1 MWLGDCILL
10 LLPDSTPSCCSQDRV
25 WQQQQ
30 NALAKKPHGPALT
43 ALRGLLTSTQP
54 HAILSSMPRD
64 GRSYLDMLDG
74 RDAGE
79 EDADGDMTVAS
90 LERGLLPPELLLD
103 V

>member
-1 MWLGDCILL
+1 
-10 LLPDSTPSCCSQDRV
+10 
-25 WQQQQ
+25 
-30 NALAKKPHGPALT
+30 
-43 ALRGLLTSTQP
+43 
-54 HAILSSMPRD
+54 MPRD
-64 GRSYLDMLDG
+64 RRSYLDMLDG

>member
-54 HAILSSMPRD
+54 HAILNDTLGSQ
-64 GRSYLDMLDG
+64 
-74 RDAGE
+74 DAGE
-79 EDADGDMTVAS
+79 EDAGKDRYCDDWCRQAVGD
-90 LERGLLPPELLLD
+90 
-103 V
+103 